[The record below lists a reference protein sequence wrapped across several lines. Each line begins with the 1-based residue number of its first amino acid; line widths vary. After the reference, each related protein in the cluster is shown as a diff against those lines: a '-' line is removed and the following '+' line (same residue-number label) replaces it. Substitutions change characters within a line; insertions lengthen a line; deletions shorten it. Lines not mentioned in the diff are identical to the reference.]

1 MEIAWFGSSCFRIRN
16 RNSIALVDPYLPD
29 PKYQNLQIKADVISI
44 SQTGREIRKVVPNQ
58 REVVYRVQ
66 RPGEYEIGGIFIDAI
81 PVTITAEDQGS
92 EYLPPIAVTLT
103 LDDLTVCHLGQLDN
117 MPSSTTIEQLGSPD
131 ILILPA
137 GGTENLTY
145 EQSVKLVKSL
155 SPAYV
160 IPINYPD
167 QTDSTTTSSIDNFLK
182 ELGAEKPETMSSLN
196 ISRGGI
202 SHELTAVVLLQSRTR
217 EKRPSGE
224 KA

>member
-1 MEIAWFGSSCFRIRN
+1 MEIAWFGSYCFRIRN

-44 SQTGREIRKVVPNQ
+44 SQIGRKIRKVVPNQ
-58 REVVYRVQ
+58 REAVYRVE

-81 PVTITAEDQGS
+81 PVTITSEEQGS
-92 EYLPPIAVTLT
+92 ENLHPIAVTLT

-117 MPSSTTIEQLGSPD
+117 VPSSSIIEQLGSPD

-137 GGTENLTY
+137 GGTENLTC

-160 IPINYPD
+160 IPISHPD
-167 QTDSTTTSSIDNFLK
+167 PDSLATSSIDKFIK
-182 ELGAEKPETMSSLN
+182 ELGVEKPEIANNLN

-202 SHELTAVVLLQSRTR
+202 THDVTSVVLLQSRTR
-217 EKRPSGE
+217 EKRPPGE
-224 KA
+224 NA